1 MKLLFCADRAANY
14 VEMASLLK
22 ALSANGHQCSL
33 LLPLSFSRAKSK
45 QKDKQLIEAVQTEK
59 AIKKIIELDLY
70 EIKRQA
76 RQSIESR
83 KKNKQPRKP
92 EEGEQK
98 RVQVEKLLTS
108 TLLPIYQWLR
118 LKQIP
123 IVSVVLPG
131 IYFGL
136 WSLRRKLPSKLR
148 AMSKRLR
155 TRSKLVEVLAYR
167 WRNIELHYFLYA
179 GFIEQLRV
187 LFRDTTFD
195 AVILPEEVVGMVWE
209 CLVKTSNEF
218 AIPVFVCPYT
228 IANQK
233 EPFES
238 LRDREEYQTRNNWLV
253 AHVFPR
259 WRMKQ
264 GDRDLVRLPEPDILA
279 HERHKLT
286 PRDPWL
292 MNSGFIQALCVE
304 STANRDYFVN
314 SGIPS
319 EQIHVTGSAALDEM
333 YRIRQHRHAITTELS
348 QEMGYEN
355 ERPLLLISGCPN
367 QLTNCPY
374 CEHPSMEHIAAF
386 LSTTLAP
393 LTATYCCIVRPHPAN
408 LEFGD
413 MLAQHGVHASALST
427 AKLIA
432 ASDLFIAFASSTIR
446 WAVCCGIPTVNYDV
460 FHFDYREYHD
470 TVGVFNVQTK
480 KAFEDITPQLSFGSP
495 LYRETRSEIEH
506 TQQGSDTTFDGQSVS
521 RIEGLLQ
528 SALVQK
534 TRQTLSS

>member
-22 ALSANGHQCSL
+22 ALSVNGHQCSL
-33 LLPLSFSRAKSK
+33 LLPLNLSRARSK
-45 QKDKQLIEAVQTEK
+45 QKEKQLIEAVQTEK
-59 AIKKIIELDLY
+59 AITNIIELDLY

-76 RQSIESR
+76 KQSIEDR
-83 KKNKQPRKP
+83 TKNKQPREP
-92 EEGEQK
+92 EKGKQK
-98 RVQVEKLLTS
+98 RLSVEKLLTS

-123 IVSVVLPG
+123 IVSVVVLE
-131 IYFGL
+131 F
-136 WSLRRKLPSKLR
+136 WSLRRKLPSRLR
-148 AMSKRLR
+148 AATKRLR
-155 TRSKLVEVLAYR
+155 ESSKLVHR
-167 WRNIELHYFLYA
+167 WRNNRLHYFFYA
-179 GFIEQLRV
+179 AFIEQLRT
-187 LFRDTTFD
+187 LFRKTTFD

-228 IANQK
+228 IANQQ

-253 AHVFPR
+253 AHIFPR

-264 GDRDLVRLPEPDILA
+264 ADRDLVRLPEPDIIA
-279 HERHKLT
+279 HERHGLT

-304 STANRDYFVN
+304 STANKDYFVN

-333 YRIRQHRHAITTELS
+333 YRIRQHRHTITTELS

-374 CEHPSMEHIAAF
+374 CEHSSMEHIADF

-393 LTATYCCIVRPHPAN
+393 LMATYCCIVRPHPAN
-408 LEFGD
+408 LTFGD
-413 MLAQHGVHASALST
+413 MLAKRGVHTSALPT
-427 AKLIA
+427 AKLVA
-432 ASDLFIAFASSTIR
+432 VSDLFIAFASSTIR

-480 KAFEDITPQLSFGSP
+480 RAFEDVTSQLSFGSP
-495 LYRETRSEIEH
+495 LYRETQSKVEH
-506 TQQGSDTTFDGQSVS
+506 TQQGSNTTFDGQSVS

-528 SALVQK
+528 SALAQK
-534 TRQTLSS
+534 TR

>member
-1 MKLLFCADRAANY
+1 MKLLFCCDRAANY

-33 LLPLSFSRAKSK
+33 LLPLNLSRAKSK
-45 QKDKQLIEAVQTEK
+45 QKEKQLIEAAQTEK
-59 AIKKIIELDLY
+59 AINKIIELDLY
-70 EIKRQA
+70 AIKQQA
-76 RQSIESR
+76 KQSLGTRTKTDRPLESN
-83 KKNKQPRKP
+83 KK
-92 EEGEQK
+92 K
-98 RVQVEKLLTS
+98 RRISVEKLLTS
-108 TLLPIYQWLR
+108 ALLPTYQWLQ

-123 IVSVVLPG
+123 LVSALPG

-136 WSLRRKLPSKLR
+136 WSLRRRIPSKLR
-148 AMSKRLR
+148 AVTKRLR
-155 TRSKLVEVLAYR
+155 TRSKLLAVLAFR
-167 WRNIELHYFLYA
+167 WRNNQLHYFFYA
-179 GFIEQLRV
+179 GFIEQLRI

-228 IANQK
+228 IANQQ

-238 LRDREEYQTRNNWLV
+238 LRDREEFQTRNNWLV

-264 GDRDLVRLPEPDILA
+264 EDRDLVRLPEPDILA

-374 CEHPSMEHIAAF
+374 CEHSSMEHIADF

-393 LTATYCCIVRPHPAN
+393 LMATYCCIVRPHPAN

-413 MLAQHGVHASALST
+413 MLAQHGVHASALPT

-432 ASDLFIAFASSTIR
+432 VSDLFIAFASSTIR

-460 FHFDYREYHD
+460 FHFDYREYQD

-480 KAFEDITPQLSFGSP
+480 RAFEDVTSQLSFGSP
-495 LYRETRSEIEH
+495 LYRETRSAIEH

-528 SALVQK
+528 STIAQK